1 MTNPLQ
7 KTAILAVATVSLVG
21 CSVVTE
27 PLSVG
32 ERQQL
37 MSDTLNAV
45 HRQKLEGGKISLYE
59 AMARALI
66 FNFDTRLDALE
77 QDITADRLAAGYW
90 NFLPQSVA
98 SAGITHRDDVQAS
111 NSVSITT
118 GSESLET
125 SSSTES
131 TRQTADL
138 RFTWNILDFGVSYY
152 NLIQTSNQNLIA
164 QERHRRVVR
173 QLLQDVR
180 SAYWRAVAAQR
191 LLGDVSAMLK
201 RVQKAIDTADQVQ
214 SSRLQN
220 PLETLSYKRELYD
233 KLLQLR
239 GIRKN
244 LLSSKLELAKLM
256 NIVPSTKYELMVP
269 KAIPRPAR
277 DVGASAERLSLIALQ
292 SRPEMLEAGYNE
304 RIAQVEVKKSMARM
318 FPGLELSLS
327 SNFDSNKF
335 LLHQNW
341 NEFGLKV
348 SWNLLNFV
356 RGWDELEI
364 SEKQEKVSSL
374 RRQTLG
380 MAVMA
385 QVNIAYLDYDEAV
398 TTYYTINNLADLN
411 EQIEKLQR
419 SQSDARNMGELQL
432 IKVELDSL
440 VSGLR
445 RDEQYANV
453 QNALGRLMYSSGVNI
468 FDDLP
473 NTRKI
478 EVLAAELEKTE
489 TEWIDNGMF
498 KRQYFVE
505 ASRPN
510 QSKTEISNEAEKGVT
525 GKKPNI
531 LASIV
536 NLFRQNSPAATPKL
550 AQQ

>member
-292 SRPEMLEAGYNE
+292 SRPEILEAGYNE
-304 RIAQVEVKKSMARM
+304 RIAQVEVKKSIARM

-505 ASRPN
+505 TSRPN

>member
-1 MTNPLQ
+1 
-7 KTAILAVATVSLVG
+7 
-21 CSVVTE
+21 
-27 PLSVG
+27 
-32 ERQQL
+32 
-37 MSDTLNAV
+37 
-45 HRQKLEGGKISLYE
+45 
-59 AMARALI
+59 
-66 FNFDTRLDALE
+66 
-77 QDITADRLAAGYW
+77 
-90 NFLPQSVA
+90 
-98 SAGITHRDDVQAS
+98 
-111 NSVSITT
+111 
-118 GSESLET
+118 
-125 SSSTES
+125 
-131 TRQTADL
+131 
-138 RFTWNILDFGVSYY
+138 
-152 NLIQTSNQNLIA
+152 
-164 QERHRRVVR
+164 
-173 QLLQDVR
+173 
-180 SAYWRAVAAQR
+180 
-191 LLGDVSAMLK
+191 
-201 RVQKAIDTADQVQ
+201 
-214 SSRLQN
+214 
-220 PLETLSYKRELYD
+220 
-233 KLLQLR
+233 
-239 GIRKN
+239 
-244 LLSSKLELAKLM
+244 
-256 NIVPSTKYELMVP
+256 
-269 KAIPRPAR
+269 
-277 DVGASAERLSLIALQ
+277 
-292 SRPEMLEAGYNE
+292 
-304 RIAQVEVKKSMARM
+304 
-318 FPGLELSLS
+318 
-327 SNFDSNKF
+327 

-505 ASRPN
+505 TSRPN

>member
-478 EVLAAELEKTE
+478 EVLAAELEKSE

-505 ASRPN
+505 TSRPN

>member
-118 GSESLET
+118 GSESLES

-292 SRPEMLEAGYNE
+292 SRPEILEAGYNE
-304 RIAQVEVKKSMARM
+304 RIAQVEVKKSIARM

-505 ASRPN
+505 TSRPN

>member
-292 SRPEMLEAGYNE
+292 SRPEILEAGYNE
-304 RIAQVEVKKSMARM
+304 RIAQVEVKKSIARM

-505 ASRPN
+505 TSRPN

-536 NLFRQNSPAATPKL
+536 NLFRQNSPAATPIL

>member
-1 MTNPLQ
+1 
-7 KTAILAVATVSLVG
+7 
-21 CSVVTE
+21 
-27 PLSVG
+27 
-32 ERQQL
+32 

-292 SRPEMLEAGYNE
+292 SRPEILEAGYNE

-489 TEWIDNGMF
+489 TEWIDKGMF
-498 KRQYFVE
+498 KRQYFVVT
-505 ASRPN
+505 SRPN